1 MKPKKI
7 PSLNRLIEDQWRA
20 EPTLDMDKIRF
31 YATERLVNHTAEDND
46 EAWQDALTD
55 VNDELK
61 TLPQTV
67 KIYLANLRILRDA
80 IKLQIKNQ

>member
-7 PSLNRLIEDQWRA
+7 PSLNRLIEDQSSA
-20 EPTLDMDKIRF
+20 EPTLDTDKIRF
-31 YATERLVNHTAEDND
+31 YATERLVDHTGEDTD
-46 EAWQDALTD
+46 EAWQYALTD